1 MRNLKKILAL
11 ALALVMTLS
20 LMTVANAFNDDS
32 QIDAKYDEA
41 VTVLSNLK
49 VFKGVN
55 DGSNFAP
62 KQTITRAEV
71 AAIIYRIVTGD
82 VNDTQAGIYK
92 DYAKFKDVAQNHW
105 AAGYIGYCSN
115 AELIVGDGTN
125 FYPDQT
131 VNGYQALAMI
141 LRAMGYDQNDEFK
154 GEGWEIRVASTAQQ
168 RNLLVNINA
177 GTLGTGAS
185 REMVAEILF
194 QAITKN
200 TVVYTPALG
209 YYTSELID
217 GIATESLG
225 YKTFGLQKNVGE
237 VTAVGYKAG
246 TTTLTPVVTRT
257 WWGNSNDNVLDTAN
271 SVVVANT
278 DADWTKIGYVAYAY
292 TVPTAGAKTRTA
304 VSDLTVTGESVKV
317 TTDGTAIAPKDVAL
331 DTNVR
336 YYYNGVECSATT
348 TTVAAAQAKAKNV
361 GVKVDYIDND
371 NSGKV
376 EVIAVTEYTTAYVS
390 AITNSSNTGF
400 QGVQADSYY
409 LSGYAVKASDLVCAD
424 TLVYGDLVT
433 YVVYGGIAY
442 VDKADLTVNT
452 FTRINYNT
460 VKGSTRS
467 YVIGGAEYLI
477 SANDVKS
484 HGVSVAA
491 SNLVSANLN
500 KSFDV
505 YTDPYG
511 HILYAA
517 PTATNVNYMFVL
529 ANDHTVATT
538 GMTNARVVNTDGSI
552 ANVNIAKL
560 LTGTV
565 ANVNDLAGHMYAY
578 TVNADGSYNL
588 VSKDYDLTNASYN
601 KNTATVSGT
610 EGSRGVNTATVV
622 VDLRGVT
629 VASTAATA
637 VYTGYGELPTFTG
650 GELHYVANNSGWV
663 RFAFLTKGVA
673 DLTDSFVV
681 YDTSANYEETVNG
694 VHYYYLDVVVNGV
707 NQENYQLTATEYN
720 AIDTYGVGAYTFS
733 KTGALVEYTAFP
745 EEWTRVEWSYGSIRD
760 RNTGAYY
767 TYDGAN
773 VKFNVLNITRGE
785 INNYAMEQGRDYNA
799 YLVKNGSAVTEIY
812 IVVGEVAASYTAG
825 VTTPT
830 QVKDNATYTY
840 FVRDNL
846 ITGYTMDVIKT
857 GAPTVI
863 PESITDPA
871 AIAAWNAGWTW
882 NGDTATRTVNY
893 EDWKDYVNRD
903 LVITAATGNK
913 IAVDDSYS
921 FSTDVQRKMVTAT
934 EAGKTADQTQTIVV
948 YSQSLASVAPGTGTK
963 AYTFV
968 ITYAEASDKVELT
981 SKNPAVATVSG
992 DTITVVSNNLSINE
1006 FVDTFEVSEGAKVE
1020 WTFINATGIVGK
1032 DHYNQTMQD
1041 VTDFTAVVTAEDGTT
1056 TTYLMAGG
1064 ATVNA
1069 MVKANSAKTE
1079 AEADQAAY
1087 LADYEDLAD
1096 MIKKTADAYDA
1107 AIKSG
1112 SPAAIQAAAEKMV
1125 NVNAVVD
1132 AASQLMSGD
1141 VGKNLTE
1148 NGFTGLDY
1156 INDIIAAYGKDNAD
1170 GSAAVTASDLKSEN
1184 VKPETGAMTSAD
1196 FSVVLSTGVGTNDA
1210 SYTLKWTFNLH
1221 GEQA

>member
-20 LMTVANAFNDDS
+20 LMTVANAFNDDKD
-32 QIDAKYDEA
+32 IDAKYDEA
-41 VTVLSNLK
+41 VTVLSELK

-141 LRAMGYDQNDEFK
+141 LRAMGYDANDEFK

-200 TVVYTPALG
+200 TVAYTPALG
-209 YYTSELID
+209 YYTADLID

-225 YKTFGLQKNVGE
+225 YKTFGLEKNVGE
-237 VTAVGYKAG
+237 ITAVGYKAG

-278 DADWTKIGYVAYAY
+278 NADWTKIGYVAYAY

-304 VSDLTVTGESVKV
+304 VSDVTVTGDSVKV

-336 YYYNGVECSATT
+336 YYYNGVECSAT

-424 TLVYGDLVT
+424 TLAYGDLVT
-433 YVVYGGIAY
+433 YVVYGGITY

-460 VKGSTRS
+460 VMGATRS

-477 SANDVKS
+477 SANDVKD

-500 KSFDV
+500 RSFDV

-552 ANVNIAKL
+552 ANVSIAKL
-560 LTGTV
+560 LNGTV
-565 ANVNDLAGHMYAY
+565 ANVNALAGHMYAY

-588 VSKDYDLTNASYN
+588 VSSDSDLTNASYN

-610 EGSRGVNTATVV
+610 EGSRGINTATVV

-629 VASTAATA
+629 VNSTAATA

-707 NQENYQLTATEYN
+707 AQTNYQLTTTEYN

-760 RNTGAYY
+760 LTTGAYY

-773 VKFNVLNITRGE
+773 VKFNVLNITKGE
-785 INNYAMEQGRDYNA
+785 INNYAMEQGRDYAA

-812 IVVGEVAASYTAG
+812 IVVGELATSYTAG
-825 VTTPT
+825 ITTPT
-830 QVKDNATYTY
+830 QVKDNAKYTY

-846 ITGYTMDVIKT
+846 ITNFTRNVFQTD
-857 GAPTVI
+857 APSIVLEGTENI
-863 PESITDPA
+863 PAWTDNNDNTFEVAVPYA
-871 AIAAWNAGWTW
+871 TW
-882 NGDTATRTVNY
+882 KNWVG
-893 EDWKDYVNRD
+893 KDYV
-903 LVITAATGNK
+903 VSAATGNE
-913 IAVDDSYS
+913 IAVNNRVS
-921 FSTDVQRKMVTAT
+921 FGTADVKVGVNADP
-934 EAGKTADQTQTIVV
+934 AKKDADQTQTITV
-948 YSQSLASVAPGTGTK
+948 YSQSLTPNTSYTGTK
-963 AYTFV
+963 AYTFT
-968 ITYAEASDKVELT
+968 ITYEAARDEALLT
-981 SKNPAVATVSG
+981 SLDNDIATVTG
-992 DTITVVSNNLSINE
+992 TTIEVKDSDLSINE
-1006 FVDTFEVSEGAKVE
+1006 FMANFKVSAGADVK
-1020 WTFINATGIVGK
+1020 WTFVNAQGEVAEK
-1032 DHYNQTMQD
+1032 DYFQTMQN
-1041 VTDFTAVVTAEDGTT
+1041 VKEFTAVVTAEDGTSV
-1056 TTYLMAGG
+1056 TYLSKQI
-1064 ATVNA
+1064 V
-1069 MVKANSAKTE
+1069 
-1079 AEADQAAY
+1079 
-1087 LADYEDLAD
+1087 
-1096 MIKKTADAYDA
+1096 DAQDA
-1107 AIKSG
+1107 ARTEVNSVAESDYFKWDVYVGTSG
-1112 SPAAIQAAAEKMV
+1112 GTVQANQLPAVQEALTKLYADLNAATTVEDAKAIE
-1125 NVNAVVD
+1125 
-1132 AASQLMSGD
+1132 
-1141 VGKNLTE
+1141 
-1148 NGFTGLDY
+1148 
-1156 INDIIAAYGKDNAD
+1156 DNAQATLK
-1170 GSAAVTASDLKSEN
+1170 AALKEALYARAEELLGGRSPSWSEDDPICNNWSSDIATAYKTFLTKMEN
-1184 VKPETGAMTSAD
+1184 VTLDVIGSVWND
-1196 FSVVLSTGVGTNDA
+1196 FARPVFDTYLPA
-1210 SYTLKWTFNLH
+1210 L
-1221 GEQA
+1221 